1 MKLAINIFFL
11 LIFTYSFSQ
20 SEITYEKAL
29 SDINNSS
36 EILCTNLIIPNKY
49 FSVGIYTEQWEVE
62 DLTMEQCGDIKTDS
76 IKNSKIIKVLNSR
89 NLLTTLYL
97 NMENNE
103 YVSINSSGKFDWD
116 KANLIVELNFTQIWD
131 GIHQVYIP
139 INNKKTA
146 KEIIT
151 SISDIFE
158 SDYCFKKLKRNL

>member
-1 MKLAINIFFL
+1 MFPLFRLA
-11 LIFTYSFSQ
+11 YKKGKS
-20 SEITYEKAL
+20 
-29 SDINNSS
+29 
-36 EILCTNLIIPNKY
+36 
-49 FSVGIYTEQWEVE
+49 
-62 DLTMEQCGDIKTDS
+62 
-76 IKNSKIIKVLNSR
+76 
-89 NLLTTLYL
+89 YL
-97 NMENNE
+97 
-103 YVSINSSGKFDWD
+103 SINSSGKFDWD